1 MSTPE
6 EVQEPKS
13 KVPPM
18 PPKQAD
24 SAATAERELLIE
36 AVANALCCEHMGA
49 LPGAYSLTHEK
60 DCAKGSESAYM
71 WKSARVAVEAMTAHC
86 AAATAKERQ
95 ARQLAEGK
103 MAAAELSFLTNLVW
117 IQGVLKKIVQDVTN
131 SDFDADELLDYCT
144 AQITVINGKQKL
156 APAPAGG
163 SAK

>member
-1 MSTPE
+1 MNDEKTN
-6 EVQEPKS
+6 
-13 KVPPM
+13 PP
-18 PPKQAD
+18 PA

-95 ARQLAEGK
+95 ARQALQTQLDETIAS
-103 MAAAELSFLTNLVW
+103 AAESMKRPRQTVKLSTTLKGIACCAVVIF
-117 IQGVLKKIVQDVTN
+117 VLWSIG
-131 SDFDADELLDYCT
+131 T
-144 AQITVINGKQKL
+144 AVIAIAHSYK
-156 APAPAGG
+156 
-163 SAK
+163 